1 MMPVMPEHLCTGLTH
16 DLSDSAAGKHCGP
29 GYSERE
35 SEQATLKAIKAALS
49 QRVLELQRPKGG
61 S

>member
-1 MMPVMPEHLCTGLTH
+1 MTFLTVQLENTV
-16 DLSDSAAGKHCGP
+16 DLVTLN
-29 GYSERE
+29 E